1 MMGKQEKELKTMFKK
16 LSKETKN
23 SIISHVRFS
32 VMAESAV
39 KKELAQQQHDFVP
52 LPRHVVTEP
61 TAVPIG

>member
-1 MMGKQEKELKTMFKK
+1 MMGKQEKELMAMFKK

-39 KKELAQQQHDFVP
+39 KKELAQQQHDFVS

-61 TAVPIG
+61 AAVPIG